1 MKHLTRTS
9 LLTVAFSL
17 FFSGVKALDFQNAE
31 DYMNYSSSA
40 DEKNTAIYFSYLSAM
55 AHNKSARKVE
65 KRRQETINAIFHTR
79 VNIEGMPPWKGD
91 RSYRNSSVAY
101 LKLVYHVFNEDY
113 GKILNLEEIAEQ
125 SYDAMEA

>member
-55 AHNKSARKVE
+55 AHNKSARKV
-65 KRRQETINAIFHTR
+65 
-79 VNIEGMPPWKGD
+79 
-91 RSYRNSSVAY
+91 
-101 LKLVYHVFNEDY
+101 
-113 GKILNLEEIAEQ
+113 
-125 SYDAMEA
+125 

>member
-1 MKHLTRTS
+1 
-9 LLTVAFSL
+9 
-17 FFSGVKALDFQNAE
+17 
-31 DYMNYSSSA
+31 
-40 DEKNTAIYFSYLSAM
+40 
-55 AHNKSARKVE
+55 
-65 KRRQETINAIFHTR
+65 
-79 VNIEGMPPWKGD
+79 MPPWKGD